1 MQQCSHCEGF
11 LTAAHASRCPHCDAR
26 LLSTGLPRPLK
37 RVGQLVL
44 GAGAALTL
52 SACYG
57 APPPNSLPPCD
68 ETETS
73 ETQTATQEATAENGE
88 TTEAPCVPISP
99 SPAPSADSSEATTEE
114 TAS

>member
-1 MQQCSHCEGF
+1 MQQCPHCEGF
-11 LTAAHASRCPHCDAR
+11 LPAAHQSRCPHCDAR
-26 LLSTGLPRPLK
+26 LSAGLPRPLK

-73 ETQTATQEATAENGE
+73 ETQTSTQEATPENGE
-88 TTEAPCVPISP
+88 YTEAPCDNTP
-99 SPAPSADSSEATTEE
+99 SPAPSDDSSEAATDE

>member
-1 MQQCSHCEGF
+1 MQQCPHCEGF
-11 LTAAHASRCPHCDAR
+11 LPVAHQAHCPHCEAR
-26 LLSTGLPRPLK
+26 ISTGLPRPLK

-57 APPPNSLPPCD
+57 APPPSSLPPCD
-68 ETETS
+68 ETSAS
-73 ETQTATQEATAENGE
+73 ETQSPTPQETGAEAGE
-88 TTEAPCVPISP
+88 YTDPCASP
-99 SPAPSADSSEATTEE
+99 SPSVAGESSETAVEE